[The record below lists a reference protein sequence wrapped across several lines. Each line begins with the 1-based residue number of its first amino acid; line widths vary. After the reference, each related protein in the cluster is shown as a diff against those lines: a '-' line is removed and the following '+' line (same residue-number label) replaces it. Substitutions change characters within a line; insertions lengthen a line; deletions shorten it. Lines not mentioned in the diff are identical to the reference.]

1 MIQALFLIV
10 WTALFVMI
18 AYVSWKEIV
27 KHWKVYLMMAYNWL
41 YLTGIFFFYPK
52 FH

>member
-1 MIQALFLIV
+1 MIESIFV
-10 WTALFVMI
+10 FFWTAFCI
-18 AYVSWKEIV
+18 TAAYFSWVKIVS
-27 KHWKVYLMMAYNWL
+27 HWKVYLMVFYNWL